1 MRYPG
6 PHARLSRP
14 TRNSTFQRVT
24 RGEPRVSSFKNS
36 SLEGLLVDARAPDL
50 ELLQAIKHGLEVA
63 ARVEAT
69 GRFKRQCYALPAF
82 SASAR
87 PTDSHFIGEACSA
100 GWDTSRCQMSGWN
113 DSVWGVIVAGFT
125 VGTIRHASATLAV

>member
-14 TRNSTFQRVT
+14 TRSSTFQRVT
-24 RGEPRVSSFKNS
+24 GGEPRVSSFKSS
-36 SLEGLLVDARAPDL
+36 SLEGLLVVGSAPERAVRTPSDARAPDL
-50 ELLQAIKHGLEVA
+50 ELLHQAIKHGLEVE
-63 ARVEAT
+63 ARVEAN

-87 PTDSHFIGEACSA
+87 PTDSHFIGEACS
-100 GWDTSRCQMSGWN
+100 
-113 DSVWGVIVAGFT
+113 
-125 VGTIRHASATLAV
+125 